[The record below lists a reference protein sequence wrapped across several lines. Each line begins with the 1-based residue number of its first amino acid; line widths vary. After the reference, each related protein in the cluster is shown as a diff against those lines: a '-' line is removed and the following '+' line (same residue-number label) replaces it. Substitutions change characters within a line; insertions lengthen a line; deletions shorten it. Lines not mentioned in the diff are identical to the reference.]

1 MRIVVVLC
9 IVGLSLGLG
18 ACSRKGTA
26 ELYVNQDYEKYVSA
40 AAIDPKR
47 AEHVRKLLEEAGIPN
62 IVEGSVVYGVSV
74 PPDKKE
80 QAIKLL
86 RADAATEGY
95 QVTF

>member
-1 MRIVVVLC
+1 MRTVAVLC

-18 ACSRKGTA
+18 ACARKGTA
-26 ELYVNQDYEKYVSA
+26 NLYANQDYEKYVSA
-40 AAIDPKR
+40 AVIDPKR
-47 AEHVRKLLEEAGIPN
+47 AEYVRKLLEEASIPS

-86 RADAATEGY
+86 RTDAATEGY
-95 QVTF
+95 QVMF